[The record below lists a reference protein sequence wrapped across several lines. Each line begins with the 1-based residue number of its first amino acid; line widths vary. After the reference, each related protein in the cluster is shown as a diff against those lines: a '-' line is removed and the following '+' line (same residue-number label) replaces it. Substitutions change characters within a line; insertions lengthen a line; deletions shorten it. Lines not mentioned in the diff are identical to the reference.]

1 MTVKVLAYVIKQG
14 KGNKQWT
21 DWEEIIHSLVKVD
34 IIIYVAN
41 ILKWTKKKAPGIN
54 KQLISKEDTRF
65 I

>member
-21 DWEEIIHSLVKVD
+21 DWEEIIHSLVKGD

-41 ILKWTKKKAPGIN
+41 ISVPVKMLVYFQITIIPG
-54 KQLISKEDTRF
+54 T
-65 I
+65 